1 MPLYYFQVQV
11 AGSNEGPIEG
21 PLELS
26 GIGEAWKEG
35 VRTCGDLL
43 REFDNRF
50 EPGSE
55 LSLLVQDEHRKTLR
69 AIIVKGSD

>member
-1 MPLYYFQVQV
+1 MPFYYFQVQV
-11 AGSNEGPIEG
+11 AGANEGPIEG

-26 GIGEAWKEG
+26 DIGEAWKEG

-43 REFDNRF
+43 HEFGDRF

-55 LSLLVQDEHRKTLR
+55 LSLLVQDERRKTLR